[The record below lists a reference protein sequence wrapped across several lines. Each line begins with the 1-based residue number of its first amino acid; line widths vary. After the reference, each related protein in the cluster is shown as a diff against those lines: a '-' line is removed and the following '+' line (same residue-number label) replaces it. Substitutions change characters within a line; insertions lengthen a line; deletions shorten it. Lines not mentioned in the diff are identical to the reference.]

1 MAEPTPVQEALEYL
15 ESMPPQWRKAAL
27 KVVRYGNEDD
37 LYRLEEVI
45 AEARGWFG
53 ELVDEVER
61 KLSARN
67 QQIIDGVYADK
78 LIHDS
83 AAEGDGEP

>member
-37 LYRLEEVI
+37 LYRLEEAI
-45 AEARGWFG
+45 GEARGWLQ
-53 ELVDEVER
+53 ELVNEVER
-61 KLSARN
+61 KLSTRS
-67 QQIIDGVYADK
+67 QRDIDGTYADM
-78 LIHDS
+78 LIRDS